1 MSEETKA
8 IIDILETYWK
18 KGGFYEIPTEI
29 INDVKGE
36 LEDKDK
42 EIEKLNKQI
51 EEYQKALDE
60 TTSEKIDLENIIK
73 EVREYIESFNL
84 PKDLGVLGEAPIS
97 ISELKHILEILD
109 KLDKEDK

>member
-60 TTSEKIDLENIIK
+60 AGRETNSSIGTIYKCCNGTSKTCGGYK
-73 EVREYIESFNL
+73 WKF
-84 PKDLGVLGEAPIS
+84 
-97 ISELKHILEILD
+97 ILD
-109 KLDKEDK
+109 KVD